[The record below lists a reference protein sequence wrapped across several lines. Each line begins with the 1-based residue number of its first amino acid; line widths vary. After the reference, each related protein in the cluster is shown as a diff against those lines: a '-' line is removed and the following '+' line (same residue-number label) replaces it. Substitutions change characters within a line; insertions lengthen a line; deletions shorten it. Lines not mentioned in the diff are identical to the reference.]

1 MAFNTNV
8 TKKGEV
14 ALKKLASDER
24 MINYNNLFFKRG
36 NPSIE
41 NFDFFKRFGTLYNL
55 VIDLLNEEIS
65 INEAEQ

>member
-14 ALKKLASDER
+14 TLKKLASDER

-41 NFDFFKRFGTLYNL
+41 NFDFLKRFGTLYNL